1 MSLTFESVRTILLQV
16 IAIFLVIVLHEVAHG
31 YVAHR
36 LGDPTAKQQ
45 GRLTLNPLAHIDP
58 VGTIL
63 VPLALIILGL
73 PAFGWARPVPVNPR
87 YFRNPLRGMM
97 IVALAGPM
105 TNFVLAGLGIGIV
118 RLLVNNVPL
127 PLLIEST
134 AAALVVQSILLFAV
148 MFAVYNVVIGIYN
161 LIPVPPLDGSRVL
174 LYFLPPRAKEFWI
187 GLERYGLILIVLV
200 FLLIG
205 RVSPLGSAL
214 NTLINWMLTPA

>member
-1 MSLTFESVRTILLQV
+1 MSFTFESIRTILLQV

-31 YVAHR
+31 YVANR

-73 PAFGWARPVPVNPR
+73 PAFGWARPVPVNAR

-97 IVALAGPM
+97 IVALAGPV
-105 TNFVLAGLGIGIV
+105 TNFILAGLGIGIV
-118 RLLVNNVPL
+118 RLLVNNVPFE
-127 PLLIEST
+127 LLVGST
-134 AAALVVQSILLFAV
+134 AGALVVQSVLLFAV

-174 LYFLPPRAKEFWI
+174 LYFLPPRAKQFWI

-205 RVSPLGSAL
+205 RISPLGSAL
-214 NTLINWMLTPA
+214 NSLIEWMLTPA